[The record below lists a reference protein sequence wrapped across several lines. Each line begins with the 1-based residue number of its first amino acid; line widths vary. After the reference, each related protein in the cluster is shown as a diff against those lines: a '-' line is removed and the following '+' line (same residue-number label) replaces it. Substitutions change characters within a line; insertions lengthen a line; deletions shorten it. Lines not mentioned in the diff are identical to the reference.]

1 MFPWMYRTILFPN
14 ANFVHTQPEKRQRE
28 CTHTASTEAGKTGCL
43 PRNGYSR
50 RNRDYNS
57 ALLNVAVKIWN
68 QTLGGSTYRECYKAR
83 KLGFTGRIPM
93 SWWGQNHGLF
103 AYCQGVWWEGTV
115 RSLSGMN
122 VWSLMEWGS
131 VWGSSRSNLGGVA
144 CLLNMDVAFKWM
156 WDTVAFFS
164 KHLETDEVL
173 IEQNFG
179 EDLSP
184 AHP

>member
-1 MFPWMYRTILFPN
+1 MNICSVM
-14 ANFVHTQPEKRQRE
+14 E
-28 CTHTASTEAGKTGCL
+28 
-43 PRNGYSR
+43 
-50 RNRDYNS
+50 
-57 ALLNVAVKIWN
+57 
-68 QTLGGSTYRECYKAR
+68 GG
-83 KLGFTGRIPM
+83 P
-93 SWWGQNHGLF
+93 
-103 AYCQGVWWEGTV
+103 
-115 RSLSGMN
+115 
-122 VWSLMEWGS
+122 